1 METLIKELN
10 QYLSDLSVFYR
21 KLQNYHWNVKGSD
34 FFVVHEKLEEYYNKI
49 NDQIDE
55 VAEHILTLNAQP
67 LGTMKDY
74 LETTT
79 IAEAKNERICSTE
92 IYKNIIKDFETLLER
107 VNQIK
112 EEAEKFNASLDK
124 YQVYII
130 EGKSS
135 ASNIIDEVSAGSNI
149 ASAYFSVDT
158 AFQELIY
165 TGKM

>member
-10 QYLSDLSVFYR
+10 QYLSDLAVFYR

-55 VAEHILTLNAQP
+55 AAEHILTLNAQP

-112 EEAEKFNASLDK
+112 EEAEKEK
-124 YQVYII
+124 QY
-130 EGKSS
+130 S
-135 ASNIIDEVSAGSNI
+135 ASSLIDGYILEYSKILWMLNQSI
-149 ASAYFSVDT
+149 
-158 AFQELIY
+158 
-165 TGKM
+165 

>member
-10 QYLSDLSVFYR
+10 QYLSDLS
-21 KLQNYHWNVKGSD
+21 GSD

-112 EEAEKFNASLDK
+112 EEAEKEKQYSTSSLIDG
-124 YQVYII
+124 YILEYSKI
-130 EGKSS
+130 LWMLNQS
-135 ASNIIDEVSAGSNI
+135 I
-149 ASAYFSVDT
+149 
-158 AFQELIY
+158 
-165 TGKM
+165 

>member
-10 QYLSDLSVFYR
+10 QYLSDLAVFYR

-67 LGTMKDY
+67 LGTLKDY
-74 LETTT
+74 LEKTT
-79 IAEAKNERICSTE
+79 IAEARE
-92 IYKNIIKDFETLLER
+92 IYKNIINDFETLLER

-112 EEAEKFNASLDK
+112 EEAEKEKQYGTSSLVDE
-124 YQVYII
+124 YIL
-130 EGKSS
+130 E
-135 ASNIIDEVSAGSNI
+135 
-149 ASAYFSVDT
+149 
-158 AFQELIY
+158 Y
-165 TGKM
+165 TKILWMLKQSL

>member
-79 IAEAKNERICSTE
+79 IAETKNERICSTE
-92 IYKNIIKDFETLLER
+92 IYKNIMDAKSKYIKLGPNLYFL
-107 VNQIK
+107 
-112 EEAEKFNASLDK
+112 FNRNLDLALFFRNC
-124 YQVYII
+124 
-130 EGKSS
+130 S
-135 ASNIIDEVSAGSNI
+135 VSVHNS
-149 ASAYFSVDT
+149 
-158 AFQELIY
+158 
-165 TGKM
+165 

>member
-55 VAEHILTLNAQP
+55 VAEH
-67 LGTMKDY
+67 Y

-112 EEAEKFNASLDK
+112 EEAEKEKQYSTSSLIDG
-124 YQVYII
+124 YILEYSKI
-130 EGKSS
+130 LWMLNQS
-135 ASNIIDEVSAGSNI
+135 I
-149 ASAYFSVDT
+149 
-158 AFQELIY
+158 
-165 TGKM
+165 